1 MQREVMLPRIL
12 TTYNNLNSYSE
23 QLFESIFAA
32 YQGQFGP
39 PLPIKYIFD
48 FLDEQAERISQERP
62 NNQDL
67 NQSNLSHI
75 WKSNCL
81 PLRFWV
87 NLIKVFDINSL
98 MFNNFNNLRIRISC
112 LISKNQQQST
122 IHSPQ

>member
-62 NNQDL
+62 NSQDL

-87 NLIKVFDINSL
+87 NLIKVLIFSL
-98 MFNNFNNLRIRISC
+98 ILKVSYSLYFLY
-112 LISKNQQQST
+112 LQG
-122 IHSPQ
+122 